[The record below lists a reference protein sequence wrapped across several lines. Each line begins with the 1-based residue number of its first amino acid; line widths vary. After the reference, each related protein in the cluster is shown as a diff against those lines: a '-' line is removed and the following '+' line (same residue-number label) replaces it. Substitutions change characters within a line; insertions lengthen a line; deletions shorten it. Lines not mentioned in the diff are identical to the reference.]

1 MIGAIVVSA
10 VLCVGISGLLI
21 AGWLRWFGDP
31 NRANPLSDL
40 SLIGFAIG
48 ITSVLLAI
56 GSILYAR
63 SIGGFRHYDSP
74 LLKIY
79 YSGLSISAGGL
90 IVGLLGR
97 GRTGRLRNFAPY
109 LSGVMILFWF
119 LQAVSE

>member
-1 MIGAIVVSA
+1 MFGTIIVTV
-10 VLCVGISGLLI
+10 VLCVGISGLLT

-48 ITSVLLAI
+48 NVSVLLAI
-56 GSILYAR
+56 SSVLYAR
-63 SIGGFRHYDSP
+63 SIGGFRHYDSQ

-79 YSGLSISAGGL
+79 YSGLSISAVGL
-90 IVGLLGR
+90 IVSLLGR

-109 LSGVMILFWF
+109 LSGVMLLFWF
-119 LQAVSE
+119 LQALSE